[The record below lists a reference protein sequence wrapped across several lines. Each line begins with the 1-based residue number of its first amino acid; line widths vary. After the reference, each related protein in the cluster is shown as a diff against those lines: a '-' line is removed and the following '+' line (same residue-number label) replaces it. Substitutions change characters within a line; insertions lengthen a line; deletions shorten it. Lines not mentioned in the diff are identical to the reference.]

1 MFLWEPQDEAF
12 SKQVTPC
19 VCTDG
24 CLRLAWSE
32 LGVVE
37 PYLRLAGNEGMEKK
51 MEATGIIG
59 ICMVEGI

>member
-1 MFLWEPQDEAF
+1 M
-12 SKQVTPC
+12 
-19 VCTDG
+19 CTDG

-37 PYLRLAGNEGMEKK
+37 PYLRNEGMEKK

-59 ICMVEGI
+59 IYRVEGI